1 MKKYAFFVISVMLL
15 LTPFHLHAEKLAI
28 KMSFGLASGGQ
39 VEGQSVSTTGFF
51 GYQAAEPE
59 KAGQGME
66 YSLELIYQLNP
77 NFGLSLGFGFM
88 NRSMKGHTG
97 IFTDDQVMLAT
108 FWYEP
113 KFTSEIYPVSLS
125 GIFSFPLSD
134 SFSLSI
140 LGGLGYYFGKT
151 EVTEPNKSVITENP
165 NYFWHHF
172 TWIMQSNINTIGY
185 HAGGGIDIKVGGGL
199 IITLEAVYRIVSFKD
214 FETSVVQN
222 LLTYNPP
229 EGLWGDSSFLYAQQV
244 GGDVEM
250 GDMDY
255 TVSNLNL
262 TGMVLKA
269 GFKLR
274 F

>member
-1 MKKYAFFVISVMLL
+1 MKKCAFFVILAMLL

-39 VEGQSVSTTGFF
+39 VEGHAVSTTGFF

-59 KAGQGME
+59 NAGQGKE
-66 YSLELIYQLNP
+66 YSLELIYQINP

-88 NRSMKGHTG
+88 NKSMMGHTG

-113 KFTSEIYPVSLS
+113 KFTSEIYPVTLS
-125 GIFSFPLSD
+125 GILFFPLSD

-140 LGGLGYYFGKT
+140 LGGLGYYFGNT
-151 EVTEPNKSVITENP
+151 EVIEPQKNVYTENP
-165 NYFWHHF
+165 DYYWYHF

-199 IITLEAVYRIVSFKD
+199 IITLEAVYRILSFKD
-214 FETSVVQN
+214 FETSVVQS

-229 EGLWGDSSFLYAQQV
+229 GGIWENSTFLYAQQA

-250 GDMDY
+250 GDVDY
-255 TVSNLNL
+255 TVSNFNL
-262 TGMVLKA
+262 TGFVLKA